1 MEEPHIVDLR
11 QLCRV
16 AVVNKIGTFWL
27 ASVGS
32 RCHKRNFSN
41 QQEISMA
48 KTLGMLFGIVF
59 LAIGILG
66 FVPGITTN
74 DMLLGIFMV
83 NKAHSIV
90 HIASGA
96 IFLIASMSGAGAA
109 RLWFQI
115 FGLIYAVV
123 AIMGFVVGNGMIF
136 NLISNNTADTWLHV
150 VLAVVMLLI
159 GFGTPKQT
167 A

>member
-1 MEEPHIVDLR
+1 MV
-11 QLCRV
+11 
-16 AVVNKIGTFWL
+16 
-27 ASVGS
+27 
-32 RCHKRNFSN
+32 
-41 QQEISMA
+41 
-48 KTLGMLFGIVF
+48 KTLAILFGVVF

-66 FVPGITTN
+66 FVPGITK
-74 DMLLGIFMV
+74 DEMLLGIFMV
-83 NKAHSIV
+83 NTVHSVIHIV
-90 HIASGA
+90 SGVV
-96 IFLIASMSGAGAA
+96 FLLAGMGGAGAS
-109 RLWFQI
+109 RMWFQI

-150 VLAVVMLLI
+150 VLAVLMLLI

>member
-1 MEEPHIVDLR
+1 
-11 QLCRV
+11 
-16 AVVNKIGTFWL
+16 
-27 ASVGS
+27 
-32 RCHKRNFSN
+32 
-41 QQEISMA
+41 MA
-48 KTLGMLFGIVF
+48 KTLAVLFGIVF

-83 NKAHSIV
+83 NGAHSIV
-90 HIASGA
+90 HIVSGV
-96 IFLIASMSGAGAA
+96 IFLLAAMGGSGPS
-109 RLWFQI
+109 RMWFQI

-123 AIMGFVVGNGMIF
+123 AIWGFMVGNGTVLWM
-136 NLISNNTADTWLHV
+136 ISNNPADTWLHV

-159 GFGTPKQT
+159 GFGSPRPAT

>member
-1 MEEPHIVDLR
+1 MV
-11 QLCRV
+11 
-16 AVVNKIGTFWL
+16 
-27 ASVGS
+27 
-32 RCHKRNFSN
+32 
-41 QQEISMA
+41 
-48 KTLGMLFGIVF
+48 KTLAILFGVVF

-66 FVPGITTN
+66 FVPGITK
-74 DMLLGIFMV
+74 DEMLLGIFMV
-83 NKAHSIV
+83 NTVHSVIHIV
-90 HIASGA
+90 SGVV
-96 IFLIASMSGAGAA
+96 FLLAGMGGAGAS
-109 RLWFQI
+109 RMWFQI